1 MKNIF
6 KSGITGNTLKLIAL
20 ITMVLDHIGYYFA
33 SELDY
38 GVLLALR
45 WLGRM
50 SMPIYTYLV
59 VQGFFYTKDF
69 KKYVGRMFILA
80 TITQASIAVVG
91 YIGFKITE
99 MYYPQVCNS
108 LNVLFTYT
116 IALLVMK
123 LLHER
128 IIIKKWDYTKNL
140 SIRVVAAI
148 VLCAIAILV
157 PIDYSYIGV
166 VLTVLF
172 YFIEKYKTKYLV
184 WTDGFRKGIGKY
196 IKFDDSKVVK
206 TVYVLALMLA
216 LVALAP
222 AEPYPIP
229 VILAIIPLALY
240 NGERGNKSK
249 ILKYSYYLTF
259 PLQHILLYSLAIMF
273 VLT

>member
-38 GVLLALR
+38 GVLLTLR

-50 SMPIYTYLV
+50 AMPIYTYLV

-69 KKYVGRMFILA
+69 KKYVARMFVVA
-80 TITQASIAVVG
+80 TITQAIIALVG
-91 YIGFKITE
+91 YVGFRITE
-99 MYYPQVCNS
+99 MYYPQVCES
-108 LNVLFTYT
+108 LNVLFTYAIT
-116 IALLVMK
+116 LIILK

-140 SIRVVAAI
+140 SVRLLLTI
-148 VLCAIAILV
+148 VLCAVVVVA
-157 PIDYSYIGV
+157 PMDYSYIGL
-166 VLTVLF
+166 VLSILF
-172 YFIEKYKTKYLV
+172 YFIEKYKTKYLI
-184 WTDGFRKGIGKY
+184 WTEGFRQGIGKY

-206 TVYVLALMLA
+206 VIYVVVLTLALA
-216 LVALAP
+216 ALAP
-222 AEPYPIP
+222 VEPYPLP
-229 VILAIIPLALY
+229 VILAIIPIALY
-240 NGERGNKSK
+240 NGERGNKSE
-249 ILKYSYYLTF
+249 ILKYGYYLAF
-259 PLQHILLYSLAIMF
+259 PLQHLLLYSLAIMF

>member
-50 SMPIYTYLV
+50 AMPIYTYLI

-69 KKYVGRMFILA
+69 KKYVGRIFVLA
-80 TITQASIAVVG
+80 MITQASISLVG
-91 YIGFKITE
+91 YIGFKNTE

-116 IALLVMK
+116 IALIVLK

-140 SIRVVAAI
+140 SVRIISAI
-148 VLCAIAILV
+148 VLVSVGVLA
-157 PIDYSYIGV
+157 PMDYSYIG
-166 VLTVLF
+166 LILSVLF
-172 YFIEKYKTKYLV
+172 YFIEKYKTKYMVSTEKIRQLIRM
-184 WTDGFRKGIGKY
+184 F
-196 IKFDDSKVVK
+196 KFDDSKVVRA
-206 TVYVLALMLA
+206 VYILALALA
-216 LVALAP
+216 LIALAP

-229 VILAIIPLALY
+229 VILTIIPIALY

-249 ILKYSYYLTF
+249 ILKYGYYLTF
-259 PLQHILLYSLAIMF
+259 PLQHILLYSLAIIF